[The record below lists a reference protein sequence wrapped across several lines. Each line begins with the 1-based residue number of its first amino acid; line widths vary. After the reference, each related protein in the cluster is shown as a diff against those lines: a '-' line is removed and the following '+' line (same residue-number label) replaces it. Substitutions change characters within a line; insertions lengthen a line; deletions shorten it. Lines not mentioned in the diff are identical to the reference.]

1 MQNLNSDVGLT
12 AEQIAGLDEAR
23 KAIPKVRE
31 QLRKAKL
38 AGLDVSAQE
47 KELSDLEQQI
57 GKLYAVYGKAA

>member
-57 GKLYAVYGKAA
+57 GKLYAVYGKA

>member
-1 MQNLNSDVGLT
+1 MQSLNSDVGLT
-12 AEQIAGLDEAR
+12 PEQIAGLDEAR

-38 AGLDVSAQE
+38 AGLDVSEQE

-57 GKLYAVYGKAA
+57 GKLYAVYGKG